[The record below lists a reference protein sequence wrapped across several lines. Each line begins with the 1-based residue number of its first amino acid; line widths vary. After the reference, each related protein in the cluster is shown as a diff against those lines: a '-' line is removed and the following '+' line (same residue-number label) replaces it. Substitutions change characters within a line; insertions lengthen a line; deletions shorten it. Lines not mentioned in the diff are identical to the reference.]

1 MTVVNLS
8 PNGGRLWGLLL
19 VTVRELGGAGG
30 GAGVGAGG
38 GAGVGAGGGAVDGLA
53 PHHHQAG
60 GRVRPYYSWNAK
72 WISFSVSKNFPKNFS
87 KEGSIYKN
95 FVLNL

>member
-1 MTVVNLS
+1 MTFSYFKWQSHFSRKKKLFLPENMAVFYFS
-8 PNGGRLWGLLL
+8 PNGSRLRGLLL

-30 GAGVGAGG
+30 GAGVGA
-38 GAGVGAGGGAVDGLA
+38 VGGAVDGLA

-72 WISFSVSKNFPKNFS
+72 CISFSKNFP
-87 KEGSIYKN
+87 E
-95 FVLNL
+95 